1 MEFTSGGGSRDRL
14 DATLASSDNNVYGLL
29 YSDASNA
36 KTVAE
41 SFIELGWSARK
52 ASWDEFEVTNEWC
65 SFIVGSSGGQL
76 KLAGVVAPERLDDLG
91 AAFAAAGQTYSL
103 ELYDGNDLVRE
114 ASG

>member
-1 MEFTSGGGSRDRL
+1 MEFTSGGGGRDRL
-14 DATLASSDNNVYGLL
+14 DPSLASSDNNVYGLL
-29 YSDASNA
+29 YGHADA

-41 SFIELGWSARK
+41 CFVRLGWSVRK

-65 SFIVGSSGGQL
+65 SFIVGSPGGQL
-76 KLAGVVAPERLDDLG
+76 KLSGVVASEHLDDLG